1 MQKAHKY
8 TENSIKHELHN
19 RNIKTQSSQH
29 NKNTENERKNKKGS
43 YRTVIPA
50 VLCKHILFSRC
61 CLSPFFK
68 LYFYWVHKGS
78 EERINL
84 INEISPSLSN
94 TLWPSFTLQKSPLL
108 TFLPTHCYT
117 HSEATTH
124 FPSWSVPP
132 CLPHPYHTIPPF
144 QFPTAFVFVFFGFL
158 PSQSSSFSSAHLHTV
173 ITDAAVGAA
182 WRSVE
187 MAGRAPLHPHL
198 DALHVHVLVQRSAEL
213 IILVFILAGWETRCE
228 VAKIKLPNKLVI

>member
-61 CLSPFFK
+61 CLSPLFK

-84 INEISPSLSN
+84 INEISPSLSPTPSGHHSPCRN
-94 TLWPSFTLQKSPLL
+94 PPYWLSSRHTATLTQKQQLIFPLDLSLRAFHTLITQFLHFNFPPHLFLCFLFFYPLNHL
-108 TFLPTHCYT
+108 VFLPLTST
-117 HSEATTH
+117 Q
-124 FPSWSVPP
+124 WSQM
-132 CLPHPYHTIPPF
+132 L
-144 QFPTAFVFVFFGFL
+144 Q
-158 PSQSSSFSSAHLHTV
+158 
-173 ITDAAVGAA
+173 
-182 WRSVE
+182 WE
-187 MAGRAPLHPHL
+187 
-198 DALHVHVLVQRSAEL
+198 QRGGL
-213 IILVFILAGWETRCE
+213 
-228 VAKIKLPNKLVI
+228 